1 MSDVGAMTSSVAQLL
16 EEHHLVVL
24 SEDAARL
31 DRFVDSAW
39 RSLESLS
46 GSRVIIVP
54 GELTM
59 SVDAVCRLME
69 LHCGSRKR
77 IPRTVEGLIR
87 LLRDHTPGGRFQYVI
102 WRNADAMLEHDVHL
116 FSEVVN
122 ALMGVAAE
130 REHIDPDMLELQRFI
145 FIGGEKLGAYAEEDG
160 GQFRT
165 WLATNGSAS
174 LAALKDY
181 VPRPPVLTLRLDG

>member
-31 DRFVDSAW
+31 DRFIASAW
-39 RSLESLS
+39 RSLESIADS
-46 GSRVIIVP
+46 QVIILP
-54 GELTM
+54 GELAL
-59 SVDAVCRLME
+59 SFDAVCRLLE
-69 LHCGSRKR
+69 LKYGSRKR
-77 IPRTVEGLIR
+77 IARNVDGMLH
-87 LLRDHTPGGRFQYVI
+87 LLRARTPRGRFQYVI
-102 WRNADAMLEHDVHL
+102 WRNADALLEHDVGL

-130 REHIDPDMLELQRFI
+130 REHIDPDVLELQRFI
-145 FIGGEKLGAYAEEDG
+145 FTGGEKLGAYAEEGG
-160 GQFRT
+160 GQFRA

-174 LAALKDY
+174 FAPLADY